1 VETLFTVLSLLAA
14 AISILFAVLVFSK
27 DHRSSLSRVFILL
40 CASMFYWAFAEFQ
53 MRLADTAGL
62 AHFWLRANCLW
73 PFVLALLFHFTLIFT
88 RQRWLLERKLTYF
101 LLYGSAAVFSL
112 IDLTTEQLSS
122 GPAKEYWGWT
132 YTYPDTLA
140 NQVET
145 VYVAGF
151 GLMAGWFA
159 VRFYLT
165 RQKGSVSRKQS
176 ALVLTGLALP
186 MIIGILGEV
195 VLPSLFR
202 TRTPELTDV
211 AFAAGTGSLLGFA
224 IWKYQLFAVTP
235 AGAADQIIST
245 MSDSLILVNPE
256 GNISTVNQAAL
267 DLLGYSEKALIGK
280 NVSVLFREKGCKD
293 SLIAKKN
300 SITCFLGISDV
311 EASLIDHDRK
321 EIPVS
326 LSSSALRGNDSRLLG
341 TILIARDVSERQR
354 TEEQIMVQSQ
364 KIENANKELRA
375 LQQISNVINKTIEL
389 DELMALALDTVTDLR
404 IFKFMHKGG
413 IFLVE
418 GDRLNLVASLGH
430 SREFTRAHENMTTGD
445 CLCGL
450 AARTGELIVSSHS
463 IGDNRHTI
471 CYAGMEDHGHA
482 IVPIKTGKRVVGV
495 MYLYLPAGAELAES
509 ERNLLLTIGNQ
520 LAVCI
525 ENARLFEETRALSL
539 HDPLTGLGNRHLMDM
554 EMKKGFGRAMRISSP
569 ISVIMLDLDHFKDY
583 NDAYGH
589 PAGDRLLFDLAAQ
602 FIREIREIDLA
613 VRYGGEEFLIV
624 LPDTSAEQ
632 AAEVAERI
640 RKSVAATEFSRKGSP
655 ERTHITISLGVATS
669 SEGVHSPDILIAR
682 ADTSLYRA
690 KANGR
695 NRVEVFRQTLNIS

>member
-14 AISILFAVLVFSK
+14 VISVLFGMLVFSK

-40 CASMFYWAFAEFQ
+40 CATMSYWAFAEFQ
-53 MRLADTAGL
+53 MRVAETADL

-73 PFVLALLFHFTLIFT
+73 PFVLVLLFHFILIFT

-112 IDLTTEQLSS
+112 VDLTTEQLSA

-132 YTYPDTLA
+132 YIYPDTLA
-140 NQVET
+140 SQLKT
-145 VYVAGF
+145 VYVIVL
-151 GLMAGWFA
+151 GLVAGWFA

-165 RQKGSVSRKQS
+165 RKKGSVARKQS

-186 MIIGILGEV
+186 VIIGTLGDAIL
-195 VLPSLFR
+195 PLFGI
-202 TRTPELTDV
+202 RTPELTDV
-211 AFAAGTGSLLGFA
+211 AFAAGTASLIGFA
-224 IWKYQLFAVTP
+224 IWRYQLFAVTP

-256 GNISTVNQAAL
+256 GNISTVNRAAL
-267 DLLGYSEKALIGK
+267 DLLGYSEETLVGR
-280 NVSVLFREKGCKD
+280 NVRVLFREEGCKD
-293 SLIAKKN
+293 SLIAQKN
-300 SITCFLGISDV
+300 TNTCFLGISDV
-311 EASLIDHDRK
+311 EISLIDRDGR
-321 EIPVS
+321 EITVS
-326 LSSSALRGNDSRLLG
+326 LSSSALREKDGRLLG
-341 TILIARDVSERQR
+341 TILIARDVSERRR
-354 TEEQIMVQSQ
+354 TEERIVVQSQ
-364 KIENANKELRA
+364 KIENANTELRT
-375 LQQISNVINKTIEL
+375 LQQISDVINQTIEL
-389 DELMALALDTVTDLR
+389 DELLALALDTITDLR
-404 IFKFMHKGG
+404 IFQFMHKGG

-430 SREFTRAHENMTTGD
+430 SREFTTAHENVNIGD
-445 CLCGL
+445 CLCGI

-463 IGDNRHTI
+463 LGDSRHTI

-482 IVPIKTGKRVVGV
+482 IVPIKTGEKVVGV

-509 ERNLLLTIGNQ
+509 EHNLLLTIGNQ

-525 ENARLFEETRALSL
+525 ENARLFEETRVLSL
-539 HDPLTGLGNRHLMDM
+539 HDPLTGLANRNLMDM
-554 EMKKGFGRAMRISSP
+554 ELKKDFMWAKRNHNP

-589 PAGDRLLFDLAAQ
+589 PAGDRLLVDLAAQ
-602 FIREIREIDLA
+602 LIREIREIDLA
-613 VRYGGEEFLIV
+613 VRYGGEEFLIIQ
-624 LPDTSAEQ
+624 PDTSTEQ

-640 RKSVAATEFSRKGSP
+640 RKSVAATGFSRKGSP
-655 ERTHITISLGVATS
+655 ERTRITISLGVAS
-669 SEGVHSPDILIAR
+669 SDESVHSSNILIAR

-695 NRVEVFRQTLNIS
+695 NRVEVFRQKLNIS